1 MFRQVTSH
9 WAMSRTNSTQSSSR
23 LGVNLF
29 LVNFVLLYYTAV
41 INCQVMFDPT
51 EQMSSVHIEEAS
63 LSSSRTTVSL
73 AMPSRTSRAYSSASI
88 KRSLLHDQHHYRVQ
102 YNSSTRASAQCWKV
116 FGFPSRMNDENANEF
131 IVIPG
136 FASCKRCCETY
147 KYIDSST
154 GNLNSHQCSR
164 ALPSDQHSLASFVQS
179 PSRNNGKF
187 VAKKKEEIKKLCVQW
202 IASSMRPFQIVSDP
216 GLKQIIQASMN
227 IGLYTVIPVAGIT
240 EFLHS

>member
-179 PSRNNGKF
+179 PS
-187 VAKKKEEIKKLCVQW
+187 
-202 IASSMRPFQIVSDP
+202 
-216 GLKQIIQASMN
+216 
-227 IGLYTVIPVAGIT
+227 
-240 EFLHS
+240 